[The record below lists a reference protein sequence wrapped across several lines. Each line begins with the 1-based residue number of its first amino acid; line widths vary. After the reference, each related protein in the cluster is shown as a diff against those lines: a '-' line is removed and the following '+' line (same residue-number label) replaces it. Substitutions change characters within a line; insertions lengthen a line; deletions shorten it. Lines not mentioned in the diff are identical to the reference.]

1 VNRAAKA
8 AAGSVVLGLVVLAL
22 KYAAYRLTGSV
33 ALYSDA
39 LETVINVVA
48 AAAAVWAL
56 RVSAKPAD
64 REHPYGHHKAEYFSA
79 VLEGVLI
86 VLAALSILRAAWLDY
101 RDPRPLDL
109 SPLGLGANALATVLN
124 AAWAWALMRFGR
136 RWRSPALAADGRHLL
151 ADVVTSTA
159 LLAGVLLV
167 LLTGQLALDPALAA
181 AAALYILWS
190 GWDLTRESVGG
201 LMDEAASP
209 EVLAR
214 IRALISAEAE
224 GALEAHDLRTRHAGR
239 VTFVDFHLVVPGD
252 MRVAEAH
259 EICDRVEAA
268 LKREV
273 EDAVIVIHVEPEHK
287 AKHQGVVVL

>member
-8 AAGSVVLGLVVLAL
+8 AVGSVVLGLVVLAL

-101 RDPRPLDL
+101 QDPRPLDL

-259 EICDRVEAA
+259 DICDRVEAA
-268 LKREV
+268 LKQEI
-273 EDAVIVIHVEPEHK
+273 EGAVIVIHVEPEHK
-287 AKHQGVVVL
+287 AKHHGVVVL